1 MRFFIRHETSFQFEP
16 TARFLNGLLRLTPRN
31 YEGQFVAKWR
41 LSLDVDGRLKPSDD
55 AFGNIVHGIALAG
68 PRSALTLR
76 VEGEVSTFDTTGL
89 LRGTLE
95 RFPPEFFLRE
105 TPLTA
110 ANAKLS
116 PYCLETVESDGEPLA
131 RLHELLAALS
141 RDFAW
146 EQDEP
151 ADPDASS
158 AVAVFAKGNGDAAG
172 LAHLFIACAHQ
183 LAIPARFASG
193 YCYTDEGPVSKQA
206 LHCWAEAHVAGLGW
220 VGFDPALGHCPTET
234 HVRVACGLDSVG
246 AAPARIV
253 AAGSDQTTRIET
265 IQLSCA

>member
-1 MRFFIRHETSFQFEP
+1 MRFFIHHEISLRFEP
-16 TARFLNGLLRLTPRN
+16 AARFLNALLRLTPRN
-31 YEGQFVAKWR
+31 HDGQFVAKWR
-41 LSLDVDGRLKPSDD
+41 LAIDVDSRLKPSDD
-55 AFGNIVHGIALAG
+55 ALGNIMHGVALAG
-68 PRSALTLR
+68 PRAALTLS

-110 ANAKLS
+110 ANGKLN
-116 PYCLETVESDGEPLA
+116 PYCLEVVKSDREPLVC
-131 RLHELLAALS
+131 LHDLLDALN

-146 EQDEP
+146 EQDKP
-151 ADPDASS
+151 ADPDAS
-158 AVAVFAKGNGDAAG
+158 AAAVFAKGDGDAAG

-183 LAIPARFASG
+183 LAIPARLACG
-193 YCYTDEGPVSKQA
+193 YCLTDKRPVSKQA
-206 LHCWAEAHVAGLGW
+206 LHCWAEAHVTGLGW

-246 AAPARIV
+246 AAPVRIV
-253 AAGSDQTTRIET
+253 AAGSDQTIRSET
-265 IQLSCA
+265 IQLTQS